1 MSDCGCE
8 IEIKDREQ
16 SRVLWILLAINGV
29 MFVVELTVGWI
40 AQSTGLIADSL
51 DMLADATVYGIGLYA
66 VGKTLQHKARAA
78 LFSGFA
84 QGLLGLLI
92 LADIVRRIIY
102 GSEPVSM
109 LMMGMGTVALVAN
122 VWCLVLIQQ
131 HREGEVHMRASW
143 VFSKNDVI
151 ANTGII
157 LGGLLVWWL
166 DSRWP
171 DLVIGTVIALI
182 VLRGALH
189 IVADAR
195 AELAGTQEVD
205 CGEGECCSGHA
216 CCSGDKSSP

>member
-8 IEIKDREQ
+8 IEIKDKTQ
-16 SRVLWILLAINGV
+16 SQVLWQLLAINGV
-29 MFVVELTVGWI
+29 MFVIELAVGWL

-66 VGKTLQHKARAA
+66 VGKSLRHKARAA

-92 LADIVRRIIY
+92 LADILRRAVY

-109 LMMGMGTVALVAN
+109 LIMGMGTLALIAN
-122 VWCLVLIQQ
+122 VWCLLLIQQ

-151 ANTGII
+151 ANSGVI
-157 LGGLLVWWL
+157 LGGLLVWLL

-171 DLVIGTVIALI
+171 DLVIGTAIALI
-182 VLRGALH
+182 VLRGAAH
-189 IVADAR
+189 IITDAR
-195 AELAGTQEVD
+195 RELAAGETDSRSEGC
-205 CGEGECCSGHA
+205 CGGSSCGGE
-216 CCSGDKSSP
+216 